1 MSGVARYI
9 LRLSAAAVLTAVAQS
24 FPLEGSMRGLV
35 KLVSGV
41 FMAMTLISPLLTLRL
56 PDMEGWLSSFD
67 GEGSTIVS
75 SGEEMAREA
84 MDAIIKERTE
94 AYILDKAAAL
104 DAVVAARVQTDEEGV
119 PVRVTLRGDV
129 SGEVK
134 AQLSRI
140 IASELGIGKE
150 AQQWIS

>member
-56 PDMEGWLSSFD
+56 PDMDGWLSSFD
-67 GEGSTIVS
+67 GESSAVVS

-84 MDAIIKERTE
+84 MDTIIKERTE

-104 DAVVAARVQTDEEGV
+104 DAVVTVRVRTDSEGI
-119 PVRVTLRGDV
+119 PVSVTLRGDV

-140 IASELGIGKE
+140 ITSELGIGKE